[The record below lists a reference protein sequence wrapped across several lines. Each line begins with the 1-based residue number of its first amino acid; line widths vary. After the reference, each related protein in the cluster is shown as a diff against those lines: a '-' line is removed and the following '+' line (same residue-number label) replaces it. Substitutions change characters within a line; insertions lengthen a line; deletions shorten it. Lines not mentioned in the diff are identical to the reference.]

1 MSDAMVARHLVV
13 TGRVQGVFFRAST
26 RDRARAA
33 GVTGWVR
40 NRPDGAVEAHLEGT
54 ADAVEAV
61 ESWVRAGGP
70 RDAVVDAVETE
81 DTTPTGAAE
90 FTIAR

>member
-1 MSDAMVARHLVV
+1 MSTTVARHLVV

-40 NRPDGAVEAHLEGT
+40 NRPDGSVEAHLEGPS
-54 ADAVEAV
+54 DAVQAV
-61 ESWVRAGGP
+61 ESWVRGGGP
-70 RDAVVDAVETE
+70 RGAVVDTVDAE
-81 DTTPTGAAE
+81 DVAPAGAGE